1 MVDLVPG
8 WEFDVT
14 YVQYRY
20 WSIIEGRHV
29 ARLAVR
35 NDHGDELF
43 VIVPQD
49 GSGAYNRSWR
59 TKGLEALEGAL
70 ANGHPPG
77 RVLVDED

>member
-1 MVDLVPG
+1 M
-8 WEFDVT
+8 T
-14 YVQYRY
+14 YTQFRY
-20 WSIIEGRHV
+20 YSIVEGRHV

-35 NDHGDELF
+35 NAQSDELF

-70 ANGHPPG
+70 EAGHPPG
-77 RVLVDED
+77 RVKVDEE

>member
-1 MVDLVPG
+1 MMVYTQ
-8 WEFDVT
+8 F
-14 YVQYRY
+14 RY

-35 NDHGDELF
+35 NPQGDELF

-70 ANGHPPG
+70 SHEHPPG
-77 RVLVDED
+77 RVQVDEES